1 MLTLARHFH
10 VHPIIVYNCG
20 CTSQLHDHSYGSE
33 SKSQGGGH
41 QMYGNSQHHRH
52 RLRPMAREHS
62 VHFSGNLHGV
72 HERTGVPFLPPKK
85 RGSVTSLQKFS
96 MIRAVWRLTPE
107 ALEVWRPPYQ
117 LGLLQVPHR
126 AFKHFLAVAATLA
139 SMSCKKGTTATVSS
153 DKIVTICIVAAV
165 HRAAIFSKR
174 RSWGITMVTN
184 CMIGQTC
191 HHCIAGFLAGSCNGL
206 DLVALKLD
214 HGGQHGDEKS
224 GRRNVLLSS
233 DTQYKAPSRSVEST
247 GLASFA
253 KLFDQQGVEFEL
265 LKATSVAV
273 TTEQSGRIAKRLSS
287 P

>member
-10 VHPIIVYNCG
+10 VHPIIVIAVAHLSYMTTLTG
-20 CTSQLHDHSYGSE
+20 SMEVRRTFVKTGGHDCQGRGLNFGNE
-33 SKSQGGGH
+33 GGGSH
-41 QMYGNSQHHRH
+41 
-52 RLRPMAREHS
+52 LEHS
-62 VHFSGNLHGV
+62 LGNLLLVEHACLG
-72 HERTGVPFLPPKK
+72 
-85 RGSVTSLQKFS
+85 RGGK
-96 MIRAVWRLTPE
+96 A
-107 ALEVWRPPYQ
+107 PYQ

-153 DKIVTICIVAAV
+153 DKIVTICIVAV
-165 HRAAIFSKR
+165 LHRAAIFSKR

-253 KLFDQQGVEFEL
+253 KLFDQQGVDFEL
-265 LKATSVAV
+265 LKGNSDTW
-273 TTEQSGRIAKRLSS
+273 SS
-287 P
+287 LHANSEAFD